1 MAKLNVARFHA
12 DYERHPGDR
21 VHLFKTLGRHIEPE
35 SVLYPGSFVDIS
47 PSAAFD
53 RVTYVDSDKDAKRFF
68 SNSEGVEELVR
79 SKRDD
84 PMSDFQV
91 DFRHGDYREPLDL
104 ADESFDLLVSLYAG
118 FVTEPCLRYLSPG
131 GCLLVNNSHGDA
143 GIASLTPGLELVAVV
158 TSRANTYQVST
169 SRLDDHLVPKR
180 GGEPSIESLSAA
192 GRGVAY
198 TLSPFAYLFEKG

>member
-1 MAKLNVARFHA
+1 MNVARFHA

-35 SVLYPGSFVDIS
+35 SVLYPGSYVDIS
-47 PSAAFD
+47 PSAVFD
-53 RVTYVDSDKDAKRFF
+53 RVTYVDSDKQAKRFF
-68 SNSEGVEELVR
+68 SHSEAVEELIR

-84 PMSDFQV
+84 PLSEFQV
-91 DFRHGDYREPLDL
+91 DFRHADYHEPLGL
-104 ADESFDLLVSLYAG
+104 ADGSFDLLVSLYAG
-118 FVTEPCLRYLSPG
+118 FVTEPCIRYLSPG

-143 GIASLTPGLELVAVV
+143 GIASLIPGLELVAVI

-180 GGEPSIESLSAA
+180 GGEPTIESLYAA
-192 GRGVAY
+192 GRGIAY
-198 TLSPFAYLFEKG
+198 THSPFAYLFEKG

>member
-1 MAKLNVARFHA
+1 MNVARLHA
-12 DYERHPGDR
+12 DFERHPGDR
-21 VHLFKTLGRHIEPE
+21 VQLFKTLGRHIEPE
-35 SVLYPGSFVDIS
+35 SVLYPGSYVDIS
-47 PSAAFD
+47 PSVAFE
-53 RVTYVDSDKDAKRFF
+53 RVTYVDSDKQAKRFF
-68 SNSEGVEELVR
+68 SDSEAVEELIR

-84 PMSDFQV
+84 PQSDFQV
-91 DFRHGDYREPLDL
+91 DFRHADYRESLDL

-118 FVTEPCLRYLSPG
+118 FVTESCVRYLSPG
-131 GCLLVNNSHGDA
+131 GCLIVNNSHGDA
-143 GIASLTPGLELVAVV
+143 GIASLTPGLELVAVI

-180 GGEPSIESLSAA
+180 GGEPTIESLYAA